1 MSLLGR
7 LEDLSLPDIVQ
18 IVFLSRRTGILEI
31 VDQGGRSTIV
41 FQHGLVVDASSP
53 RDPDLLSTLREI
65 GAVDDSNAL
74 RLEQMYEE
82 GAPVG
87 FALLEMNAMTSQE
100 LGELVRRRIIGI
112 ITPLLTSREGEFNFI
127 LSDSPSQ
134 FELQYDPE
142 QVFREGGIP
151 PQQIFGSPEGEKLK
165 PLQGLEESM
174 KAGKAMLSGN
184 RSSGTPS
191 AAPAPPRPEGGRT
204 ELQAL
209 DAPELPPESPP
220 DLPDADPFAHDPI
233 DEEIADD
240 QMSITDLVLEE
251 APPPPPAGRTP
262 AAEPPVDVELGD
274 PFEAFFPS
282 GEEPET
288 PLRPLDEEM
297 SFDDTAPG
305 RPSRVAQEPAT
316 GREEPPGGED
326 LEHLPDVP
334 ADAFIAAPRPVEA
347 PSSEKAGETIVL
359 YEPDPM
365 LRVAARR
372 AFTKKGFE
380 FLQFGK
386 LQDTRDAIEALLA
399 DDRFFVTFL
408 DLAGPSAHG
417 DGSAALLDSI
427 KEKGEH
433 LPVVLIDAEADL
445 HRRHDL
451 LERGADFYLTKPS
464 PAHLQPGLAEET
476 LALFADELMMF
487 AERSYASWK
496 RRLGTLSDTAR
507 ETQSVLA
514 GKEQT
519 ERGFA
524 LLKRLIS
531 ELTTPDDLNQVSD
544 TILRMAHEY
553 LPRGAIFAVT
563 PDSFEGL
570 GGFGS
575 SGLGDEMSLRVRR
588 ITIGR
593 GEASVL
599 ADVAVSGTPHRG
611 KLKREEANEALI
623 RALGVTSPTETV
635 LLPISSRGSV
645 VGVMYGDNAGT
656 SDPIGDVSGL
666 EIFLSQA
673 GLAFES
679 ALIAR
684 SRAEGRGEQE

>member
-7 LEDLSLPDIVQ
+7 LEDLSLPDIIQ

-31 VDQGGRSTIV
+31 VDQGGRFTIV

-112 ITPLLTSREGEFNFI
+112 VTPLLTSREGEFNFI
-127 LSDSPSQ
+127 LSDTPSQ

-184 RSSGTPS
+184 RSSGTSP
-191 AAPAPPRPEGGRT
+191 AAPAPLRSQGGRS

-209 DAPELPPESPP
+209 DDLELPAESPP
-220 DLPDADPFAHDPI
+220 HLPAADPFAHDPI

-240 QMSITDLVLEE
+240 QMSIADLGREE
-251 APPPPPAGRTP
+251 SPPPPPPARSP
-262 AAEPPVDVELGD
+262 ASDPPVDVELGD

-282 GEEPET
+282 GEGPEP

-297 SFDDTAPG
+297 SFDDTGSA
-305 RPSRVAQEPAT
+305 RRDKVAEPAVE
-316 GREEPPGGED
+316 REELPAGEE
-326 LEHLPDVP
+326 LEHLPGVP
-334 ADAFIAAPRPVEA
+334 ADAFIAAPRTVETQ
-347 PSSEKAGETIVL
+347 SSEKAGETIVL

-386 LQDTRDAIEALLA
+386 LQDTREAVEELLA

-408 DLAGPSAHG
+408 DLAGPSG
-417 DGSAALLDSI
+417 NGGGSAALLDSI

-433 LPVVLIDAEADL
+433 LPVVLIDADADL

-451 LERGADFYLTKPS
+451 LGRGADFYLTKPS

-496 RRLGTLSDTAR
+496 RRLGTLSDAAR
-507 ETQSVLA
+507 ETQIAFA
-514 GKEQT
+514 GKERT

-531 ELTTPDDLNQVSD
+531 ELTTPDDLNQVAD

-553 LPRGAIFAVT
+553 LTRGAIFAVT

-575 SGLGDEMSLRVRR
+575 SGRGDEMSLRVRR

-593 GEASVL
+593 EETSVL

-611 KLKREEANEALI
+611 RLKRGEANEALI

-645 VGVMYGDNAGT
+645 VGIMYGDNAGT